1 VSSADPLVAEA
12 DALYALAPS
21 EFTPARDAAAK
32 AAEDRDL
39 GKRIKALR
47 KPTVAAW
54 ALNLLVRRE
63 SDQIGQVLSL
73 GASLR
78 EAAEAMA
85 GEDLR
90 ALTRQRRQ
98 LTAALTTTA
107 RALAREYDVR
117 LTPAVS
123 DQVEAMLNA
132 AMLDPVAADVVRTG
146 MVISAFSSTGVGEL
160 DVDAVL
166 AIPTAVGVRAQPV
179 HAPTLRLVPDDD
191 KVRRARLEDALE
203 KAQATLESAEA
214 SLHEAES
221 ALTDNEAEARRVST
235 ELAETRKRL
244 RDLESDEKRAVADIK
259 RLTGEKATAAAQ
271 VSAARTSVEDAQEA
285 LDTL

>member
-1 VSSADPLVAEA
+1 MNSADPLLAQA
-12 DALYALAPS
+12 DRLYSLPPG

-32 AAEDRDL
+32 ETPDRDF

-63 SDQIGQVLSL
+63 SDQIGQVFSL
-73 GASLR
+73 GAALR

-85 GEDLR
+85 GDELR

-98 LTAALTTTA
+98 LTAALATTA

-117 LTPAVS
+117 LTTAVA

-146 MVISAFSSTGVGEL
+146 LVVSAFTSTGVGEL
-160 DVDAVL
+160 DLGAVL
-166 AIPTAVGVRAQPV
+166 AIPSAVGVRAQPLQ
-179 HAPTLRLVPDDD
+179 APALRLVPDDD
-191 KVRRARLEDALE
+191 KVRRARLKDALE
-203 KAQATLESAEA
+203 KAVSTLEDTEESLRRAEA
-214 SLHEAES
+214 ALADADAERHRIGS
-221 ALTDNEAEARRVST
+221 ELAEARLRV
-235 ELAETRKRL
+235 
-244 RDLESDEKRAVADIK
+244 RDLEAEEKKAASEHQ
-259 RLTGEKATAAAQ
+259 RLTGERATASSRAA
-271 VSAARTSVEDAQEA
+271 AARTAVAEAQEA
-285 LDTL
+285 LTAL

>member
-1 VSSADPLVAEA
+1 MPSPDPLVAVA
-12 DALYALAPS
+12 DELYALPAG
-21 EFTPARDAAAK
+21 EFTAARDAAAK
-32 AAEDRDL
+32 EAEDRGL
-39 GKRIKALR
+39 AKRIKALR

-85 GEDLR
+85 GDDLR

-107 RALAREYDVR
+107 RALAREYGVR
-117 LTPAVS
+117 LTPAVA

-146 MVISAFSSTGVGEL
+146 MVVSAFSSTGVAAL

-166 AIPTAVGVRAQPV
+166 AIPSAVGVRAKP
-179 HAPTLRLVPDDD
+179 APAPALRLVPDDD
-191 KVRRARLEDALE
+191 KIRRARLEDALE
-203 KAQATLESAEA
+203 KAQAGLSSAEDELA
-214 SLHEAES
+214 SVES
-221 ALTDNEAEARRVST
+221 ALDDAETDARRVAR
-235 ELAETRKRL
+235 ELADARQRV
-244 RDLESDEKRAVADIK
+244 RDLETEEKRAASAAK
-259 RLTGEKATAAAQ
+259 RLAGEKATASSR
-271 VSAARTSVEDAQEA
+271 VTAARRAVDEAREA
-285 LDTL
+285 LHVQ

>member
-1 VSSADPLVAEA
+1 MNSADPLLAQA
-12 DALYALAPS
+12 DRLYSLPPG

-32 AAEDRDL
+32 EAPDRDF

-73 GASLR
+73 GAALR

-85 GEDLR
+85 GDELR

-98 LTAALTTTA
+98 LTAALATTA

-117 LTPAVS
+117 LTPTVA

-146 MVISAFSSTGVGEL
+146 LVVSAFTSTGVGEL
-160 DVDAVL
+160 DVGAVL
-166 AIPTAVGVRAQPV
+166 AIPSAVGVRAQPV
-179 HAPTLRLVPDDD
+179 QAPALRLVPDDD
-191 KVRRARLEDALE
+191 KVRRARLKDALE
-203 KAQATLESAEA
+203 KAAATLEDAEESLRRAEA
-214 SLHEAES
+214 ALADADAECHRIGS
-221 ALTDNEAEARRVST
+221 ELAEARRRV
-235 ELAETRKRL
+235 
-244 RDLESDEKRAVADIK
+244 RDLEAEEKKAASERQ
-259 RLTGEKATAAAQ
+259 RLTGERATASSRAA
-271 VSAARTSVEDAQEA
+271 AARTAVAEAQEA
-285 LDTL
+285 LEAL

>member
-1 VSSADPLVAEA
+1 MNSADPLLAQA
-12 DALYALAPS
+12 DRLYSLPPG

-32 AAEDRDL
+32 EAPDRDF
-39 GKRIKALR
+39 GKRIKTLR

-73 GASLR
+73 GAALR

-85 GEDLR
+85 GDELR

-98 LTAALTTTA
+98 LTAALATTA

-117 LTPAVS
+117 LTTAVA

-146 MVISAFSSTGVGEL
+146 LVVSAFTSTGVGEL
-160 DVDAVL
+160 DLGAVL
-166 AIPTAVGVRAQPV
+166 AIPSAVGVRAQPLQ
-179 HAPTLRLVPDDD
+179 APALRLVPDDD
-191 KVRRARLEDALE
+191 KVRRARLKDALE
-203 KAQATLESAEA
+203 KAVSTLGHTEESLRRAEA
-214 SLHEAES
+214 ALADADAERHRIGS
-221 ALTDNEAEARRVST
+221 ELAEARLRV
-235 ELAETRKRL
+235 
-244 RDLESDEKRAVADIK
+244 RDLEAEEKKAASEYQ
-259 RLTGEKATAAAQ
+259 RLTGERATASSRAA
-271 VSAARTSVEDAQEA
+271 AARTAVAEAQEA
-285 LDTL
+285 LTVL